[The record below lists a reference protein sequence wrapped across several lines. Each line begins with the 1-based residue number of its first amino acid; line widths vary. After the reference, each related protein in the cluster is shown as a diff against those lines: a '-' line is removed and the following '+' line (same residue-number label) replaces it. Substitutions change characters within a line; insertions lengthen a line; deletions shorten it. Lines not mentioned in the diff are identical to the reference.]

1 MTDVFSNAFPATG
14 GGGGDALE
22 ATSQEIL
29 ALLQGVMNG
38 DDSAVMAELNSTG
51 LTAVA
56 ASVRPEVERMTGV
69 RDWGVYGDAPLF
81 EPAVSDNSMA
91 TWGTP
96 VYDGTTRRLYYT
108 AGNGSGSYVIRHIA
122 LDSAGL
128 PTGSPTTVI
137 TGAAAYDAAG
147 AFLPVVERESTTLH
161 MFYCGMPSA
170 FTNQNI
176 CYATASTS
184 DPLTWTKQGVAIAYS
199 DLPAYLHSGAE
210 PTGLIKYGSTYYMY
224 LCSTHGG
231 AAAALGASTMDRRA
245 AVATASSLSGPWTLT
260 PLLCESTAES
270 FQEPWIYQISPS
282 VFRASSSSTA
292 LFYMISASGG
302 VNTDYQQLELHESP
316 TPMFAR
322 ELTRH
327 IGTILVPRDEGTG
340 FPDWEIDVV
349 GTLSDDISKNSRS
362 CTSGALWLYFGGKS
376 HSDGLWKIGLSKQT
390 SVVKALRPPIQTRCH
405 RYGTQL
411 PLRAANLWEE
421 EQTATLLLSTT
432 IATVTSQTVFTL
444 TAGASV
450 NDAYNDQVV
459 IITDA
464 SGRTVKGRAVVSDY
478 VGSTRTLTLSA
489 ATSFTIAAGDSI
501 RIDASGSAS
510 GGGGDATLAKQEE
523 ILALLAGVTTVT
535 VSGYGLLD
543 PYGTLQLKQ
552 GQTGDIV
559 FTSSSADIVPD
570 MTSAKV
576 YLSVRAVSG
585 RALMQVEGVV
595 TTPTGT
601 QVVTF
606 TLTPTDANLLEPGM
620 HQFDVMVIYGYAA
633 GPPVTYTGARVF
645 TGGACEV
652 TRLELLPDTI

>member
-1 MTDVFSNAFPATG
+1 MDIRTNETSLITHVRLEDDAGDPITGVAYNDGSLAVSYSLLSAGTWTTPTLVDGTLGTYLANSWKEIG
-14 GGGGDALE
+14 GGLYQWCPPDAVVVANK
-22 ATSQEIL
+22 ATTVRVTYGANASQYD
-29 ALLQGVMNG
+29 V
-38 DDSAVMAELNSTG
+38 LNARLVPQS
-51 LTAVA
+51 L
-56 ASVRPEVERMTGV
+56 VRTETERMAGV
-69 RDWGVYGDAPLF
+69 RDWGVSGDAPLF
-81 EPAVSDNSMA
+81 EPAGSDNSMA

-128 PTGSPTTVI
+128 PTGSPTTVLS
-137 TGAAAYDAAG
+137 GSEVYDTAG

-322 ELTRH
+322 EYTRH

-340 FPDWEIDVV
+340 FPDLEIDVV

-376 HSDGLWKIGLSKQT
+376 HSDGLWKMGLSKQT

-411 PLRAANLWEE
+411 PLRAANVIE
-421 EQTATLLLSTT
+421 ARDAAVTT
-432 IATVTSQTVFTL
+432 E
-444 TAGASV
+444 
-450 NDAYNDQVV
+450 
-459 IITDA
+459 
-464 SGRTVKGRAVVSDY
+464 
-478 VGSTRTLTLSA
+478 
-489 ATSFTIAAGDSI
+489 
-501 RIDASGSAS
+501 
-510 GGGGDATLAKQEE
+510 LAKVHKSGESRRYTQD
-523 ILALLAGVTTVT
+523 AVDSGNKTADVTI
-535 VSGYGLLD
+535 GD
-543 PYGTLQLKQ
+543 PL
-552 GQTGDIV
+552 
-559 FTSSSADIVPD
+559 
-570 MTSAKV
+570 
-576 YLSVRAVSG
+576 
-585 RALMQVEGVV
+585 
-595 TTPTGT
+595 
-601 QVVTF
+601 
-606 TLTPTDANLLEPGM
+606 
-620 HQFDVMVIYGYAA
+620 
-633 GPPVTYTGARVF
+633 
-645 TGGACEV
+645 
-652 TRLELLPDTI
+652 